1 VRLRVPAPEALTSR
15 GWELTRRATRATPKV
30 KEAEPMRSKSKGKG
44 KASVVEEACEE
55 LRREE
60 LERLLAKK
68 AAIQEM
74 IDNPQK

>member
-1 VRLRVPAPEALTSR
+1 VEYVGRRPARLAV
-15 GWELTRRATRATPKV
+15 LTRA
-30 KEAEPMRSKSKGKG
+30 KSKGKG
-44 KASVVEEACEE
+44 KASVVEEAREE

-74 IDNPQK
+74 IDNLQK